1 MKKERRPAMTPEALR
16 LVAARFKVLSDPMR
30 LRILHA
36 LEDGEMSVTGLTEAV
51 EASQPNA
58 SKHLKVLQDAG
69 FVARRQDGN
78 TVYYSISDE
87 EVFELC
93 RLVCS
98 GLQQRIAAQAGIL
111 SGRRLTGS
119 NRTNK
124 N

>member
-1 MKKERRPAMTPEALR
+1 MTPEALR